1 MKRLQNIWDRMLR
14 HYRIFPLVVL
24 CLFAAI
30 SALILVRRPC
40 RPVMLCV
47 EGLLF
52 IIAVA
57 IVIGIVLMFATTFGV
72 YHRNKDISHCLAS
85 LGLDVLVVIIG
96 LGMQILAGIS
106 NPDPYAYLHPIPEGL
121 NYEIPVMEDLENNVC
136 NMRHDAVIEADS
148 ATWLQLSSS
157 YSGSYNYT
165 FYYHS
170 LPQGNIYLRCFEA
183 GTNSPLSTDEI
194 EQRTMSPAYSDGAFC
209 CQVSDKHFTIYEGIP
224 MEYYVARI
232 EVWYRSA
239 DTKEERKL
247 MEKYYRVDG
256 YEH

>member
-14 HYRIFPLVVL
+14 HYWIFPLVVL

-30 SALILVRRPC
+30 SALILVRIPC

-47 EGLLF
+47 EGLVF

-72 YHRNKDISHCLAS
+72 YHRDKDISPCLAS

-96 LGMQILAGIS
+96 LGMQMLAGIS
-106 NPDPYAYLHPIPEGL
+106 NP
-121 NYEIPVMEDLENNVC
+121 DLENNVC

-157 YSGSYNYT
+157 YSGSFNYT
-165 FYYHS
+165 FYYYG
-170 LPQGNIYLRCFEA
+170 LPKGNIFLRCYEA
-183 GTNSPLSTDEI
+183 GTNSPLSADEI
-194 EQRTMSPAYSDGAFC
+194 EQQTTSSAYSDDAFC

-224 MEYYVARI
+224 MEYYVAHI

-239 DTKEERKL
+239 DTNEERKL